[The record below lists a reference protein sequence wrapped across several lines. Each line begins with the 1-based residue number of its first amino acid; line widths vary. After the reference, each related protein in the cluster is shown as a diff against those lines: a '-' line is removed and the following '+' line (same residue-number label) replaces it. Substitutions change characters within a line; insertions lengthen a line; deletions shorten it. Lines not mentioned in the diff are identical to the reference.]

1 MSKPRGVP
9 PERTPDERLIG
20 RPLENLITKY
30 YVVDGHRLTVAE
42 CDSGSDVYIDHRL
55 GGRRRH
61 DERITRPAR
70 SLRGIGQDGEDDII
84 RSTGK
89 QSFETPFDLIGIPH
103 RVRVRIEV
111 VEGRHVVLQSDDEFR
126 SLALRS
132 GRLRCED

>member
-1 MSKPRGVP
+1 SGPMSKPRGVP

-20 RPLENLITKY
+20 RPLEDLISKH

-42 CDSGSDVYIDHRL
+42 CDSGSDVYIYHRL

-61 DERITRPAR
+61 DELVTRPAR
-70 SLRGIGQDGEDDII
+70 SLIGIRQEGVDDVI

-103 RVRVRIEV
+103 RVCVRIEV
-111 VEGRHVVLQSDDEFR
+111 VEEIGRASCRERVY
-126 SLALRS
+126 
-132 GRLRCED
+132 G